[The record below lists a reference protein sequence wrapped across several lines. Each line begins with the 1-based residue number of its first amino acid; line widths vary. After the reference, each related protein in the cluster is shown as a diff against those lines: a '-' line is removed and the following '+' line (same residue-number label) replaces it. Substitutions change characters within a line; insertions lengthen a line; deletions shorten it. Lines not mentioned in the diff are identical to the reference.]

1 MVVHHH
7 HAQTVLEDTRGV
19 ARGKSTFLGDLR
31 KSFLGVCDRFVFS
44 FRMYLS
50 ELWINRSLVW
60 AWTWN
65 LTGNVKKLWFLAFPF
80 FSKFDLDTTKLFR
93 SVDWILH
100 LAKRGNL
107 PYFFDSPWDWREV
120 IFIGKRTSLLGF
132 LFSCVLSSGCSNGVI
147 NCGSTIT
154 RGFDSFLSSETLT
167 ASATSFRE
175 TCRPLTGIPPKSF
188 SEFFFC
194 CSTALVYIN
203 LTEGKACICRELL
216 TAMSASF
223 SDDDFSR
230 EICLARFPE
239 GGGGSGVVGFTG
251 CSEPSS
257 SSLWK
262 KEKHFYIMRRSRK
275 EILYDTVPTFNQGLI
290 YGIHLYGVN
299 CMK

>member
-7 HAQTVLEDTRGV
+7 HAQTVLEDMRGV

-100 LAKRGNL
+100 LANRGNL
-107 PYFFDSPWDWREV
+107 PYFLDSPWDWREV

-230 EICLARFPE
+230 EICLARFPD
-239 GGGGSGVVGFTG
+239 GGGGRGVVGFTG

-262 KEKHFYIMRRSRK
+262 KRETFLHYEKI
-275 EILYDTVPTFNQGLI
+275 
-290 YGIHLYGVN
+290 
-299 CMK
+299 